1 MLPSTPT
8 IKMAALLD
16 DDDLSIDEI
25 SLLEGELDESTELS
39 DEEVELNIEPVACE
53 ADSGVNTSILCQV
66 FNKLHSLPEYKGRS
80 SNCKKVFA
88 TLEVIKMV
96 YKVISHLL
104 LLLDMQTNCLTH

>member
-39 DEEVELNIEPVACE
+39 DEELNVEPVACE
-53 ADSGVNTSILCQV
+53 ADSGANTSILCQV

-96 YKVISHLL
+96 
-104 LLLDMQTNCLTH
+104 